1 VENVMAEIE
10 HVLNQGYREIKFIDD
25 TLAADYNR
33 AMTIAREIKNR
44 GLDFTWFA
52 SAVVNQVD
60 KPLLQAF
67 KEAGCWAILFG
78 AESGVQKDLNA
89 IRKGI
94 TPNQIRKAVKSAK
107 EVGLTVYTP
116 FLFGIPGQTYEDG
129 LKTIEFAL
137 ELDPDIANFHAITP
151 FPGTELYDNI
161 EKYGTMSEDLSDYT
175 YQGAAFVP
183 YTMTREQISEL
194 RQLALKKF
202 YSRPKFL
209 WRRFLALRS
218 LNDIIAA
225 WQGLKSLFWL
235 KTKENIFKR

>member
-1 VENVMAEIE
+1 MTEIE
-10 HVLNQGYREIKFIDD
+10 HVLSQGYREIKFIDD
-25 TLAADYNR
+25 TLAADYKR
-33 AMTIAREIKNR
+33 AMTIAKEIKKR

-67 KEAGCWAILFG
+67 KDAGCWAILFG

-94 TPNQIRKAVKSAK
+94 TLDQTRKAVQAAK

-161 EKYGTMSEDLSDYT
+161 EKYGTMSEELTDYT
-175 YQGAAFVP
+175 YQGTAFVP
-183 YTMTREQISEL
+183 FTMTRDQIAEL
-194 RQLALKKF
+194 RQLALKRF
-202 YSRPKFL
+202 YSRPRFL
-209 WRRFLALRS
+209 WRKLLALRNM
-218 LNDIIAA
+218 NDLIAA
-225 WQGLKSLFWL
+225 WQGIKSLFWL
-235 KTKENIFKR
+235 QTKSGLFKRR

>member
-1 VENVMAEIE
+1 
-10 HVLNQGYREIKFIDD
+10 
-25 TLAADYNR
+25 
-33 AMTIAREIKNR
+33 MTIAKEIKNR
-44 GLDFTWFA
+44 NLEFSWFA

-60 KPLLQAF
+60 RPLLLAF
-67 KEAGCWAILFG
+67 KDAGCWAILFG

-94 TPNQIRKAVKSAK
+94 TPNQIRKAVKAAK

-116 FLFGIPGQTYEDG
+116 FLFGIPGQTFEDG

-161 EKYGTMSEDLSDYT
+161 EKYGTMSEDLSDFT

-183 YTMTREQISEL
+183 FTMTREQISEL

-218 LNDIIAA
+218 LNDLLAA
-225 WQGLKSLFWL
+225 WQGIKSLFWL
-235 KTKENIFKR
+235 QAEKNIFKRSR